1 MRKQLIEY
9 LEAVKGRALQSEN
22 VLKWERQRQTRA
34 SRTLRCWAR
43 TKARKLAS
51 AAPASPSCFAGW
63 DHEVLVG
70 AIKSLQAEALCKAD
84 LSLQLMRGLPCRRG
98 AGHRRAHEARRP
110 GEFLGLRDVAGPC
123 FFGPSGWKL
132 TEEGVQYMEKGS
144 PEFQVGRG
152 QRLRIRCTDPSP
164 QFSGFQLHQVEG
176 LRPQCRR
183 RCRSGCHCE
192 DRHRTYWYLTSQDSV
207 PAATPL
213 PEASGLA

>member
-22 VLKWERQRQTRA
+22 VWKWERQRQTRA

-110 GEFLGLRDVAGPC
+110 GEFLGSPRRRGAMFFWALRLEADRGGGPVH
-123 FFGPSGWKL
+123 G
-132 TEEGVQYMEKGS
+132 EGKPGV
-144 PEFQVGRG
+144 PGR